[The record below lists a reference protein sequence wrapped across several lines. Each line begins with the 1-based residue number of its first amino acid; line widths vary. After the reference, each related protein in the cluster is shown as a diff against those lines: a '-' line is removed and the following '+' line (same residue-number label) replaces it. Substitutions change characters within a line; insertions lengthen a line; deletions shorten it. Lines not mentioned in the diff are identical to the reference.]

1 MKKSILSVFALAAIL
16 VSCNEQKLAY
26 VDTSKVIEEY
36 KEMKDVEAEFTS
48 KSDAVRNQLD
58 SIGQAFQQEVQA
70 YQSGMGS
77 MSEAQR
83 KAKEQE
89 LMQKQQM
96 IQQRQQMQTN
106 QLRQESSQIMD
117 SLVEKV
123 KTYVKDYG
131 KDHGYSMVF
140 GSNEGTTVMYAE
152 DGMDITEEIL
162 KELNNG
168 YEPKAGIEEPAE
180 ASEE

>member
-70 YQSGMGS
+70 
-77 MSEAQR
+77 
-83 KAKEQE
+83 
-89 LMQKQQM
+89 
-96 IQQRQQMQTN
+96 
-106 QLRQESSQIMD
+106 D
-117 SLVEKV
+117 SLLSDFCHWCDQHLTGVRV
-123 KTYVKDYG
+123 ALSPHV
-131 KDHGYSMVF
+131 S
-140 GSNEGTTVMYAE
+140 A
-152 DGMDITEEIL
+152 
-162 KELNNG
+162 
-168 YEPKAGIEEPAE
+168 
-180 ASEE
+180 